1 MMVRATLAICLAVLS
16 GCGCFP
22 TAVKETCVHNPFPQL
37 MKVAVAPFFNL
48 TSEPASV
55 VDGRQFGLAYYNE
68 LQRIPGFEVVPI
80 GVVEEALRAHGL
92 SLDRPADARKLAQI
106 LHVDAVAVGAVTDF
120 TPYYPPRCALAV
132 EWYAADP
139 AFQPVPPG
147 YGLPW
152 GTCEEKEIPQR
163 IVFDADLVAARA
175 DYEMARDAAA
185 HAGPSP
191 LAKEGS
197 GAPVPPGASPS
208 LPLPEIAG
216 VRPVVRHV
224 ATYNGQDADVT
235 AALEEYVCR
244 ETDARP
250 GSWPAYLQRS
260 DDFIRF
266 CCYRHLHEL
275 LAARG
280 GAESRVVWRWP
291 PCR

>member
-1 MMVRATLAICLAVLS
+1 MIARMMLAAWVATLA

-22 TAVKETCVHNPFPQL
+22 TPVKETCVHNPFPQL

-48 TSEPASV
+48 TSEPPTV

-68 LQRIPGFEVVPI
+68 LQRTPGFEVVPI

-106 LHVDAVAVGAVTDF
+106 LQVDVVAVGAVTDF
-120 TPYYPPRCALAV
+120 TPYYPPRCGLVV

-139 AFQPVPPG
+139 GFTPVPPG

-152 GTCEEKEIPQR
+152 GTCEEKEIPPQ
-163 IVFDADLVAARA
+163 IVFDADLAAARA
-175 DYEMARDAAA
+175 DYEHARSAAAFAWPDAAGTLPPV
-185 HAGPSP
+185 GPV
-191 LAKEGS
+191 L
-197 GAPVPPGASPS
+197 PPGAVGS
-208 LPLPEIAG
+208 
-216 VRPVVRHV
+216 VRPVLRHV

-235 AALEEYVCR
+235 AAVAEYVAR

-250 GSWPAYLQRS
+250 GGWPAYLQRS

-280 GAESRVVWRWP
+280 GAETHVVWRWP
-291 PCR
+291 ECR

>member
-1 MMVRATLAICLAVLS
+1 MIARTTLAACLALLS

-22 TAVKETCVHNPFPQL
+22 TAVKQTCVHNPFPQL

-48 TSEPASV
+48 TSEPPIV

-68 LQRIPGFEVVPI
+68 LQRTPGFEVVPI

-106 LHVDAVAVGAVTDF
+106 LQVDAVAVGAVTDF
-120 TPYYPPRCALAV
+120 TPYYPPRCGLVV
-132 EWYAADP
+132 EWYAAD
-139 AFQPVPPG
+139 ATFTPVPPG

-152 GTCEEKEIPQR
+152 GTCEEREIPQQ
-163 IVFDADLVAARA
+163 IVFDADLAAARA
-175 DYEMARDAAA
+175 DYEMVRGAAA
-185 HAGPSP
+185 IALVPG
-191 LAKEGS
+191 A
-197 GAPVPPGASPS
+197 GAPGALGPLPPVGEGLPPGAVAS
-208 LPLPEIAG
+208 
-216 VRPVVRHV
+216 VRPVLRHV

-235 AALEEYVCR
+235 AALAEYVAR

-250 GSWPAYLQRS
+250 GGWPAYLQRS

-280 GAESRVVWRWP
+280 GAETHVVWRWP
-291 PCR
+291 ECR

>member
-1 MMVRATLAICLAVLS
+1 MMVRATFAACLAMLG
-16 GCGCFP
+16 GCGWFP
-22 TAVKETCVHNPFPQL
+22 VAVKQTWVHNPFPQL

-48 TSEPASV
+48 TSEPTTV

-120 TPYYPPRCALAV
+120 SPYYPPRCGMVV

-139 AFQPVPPG
+139 TFQPVPPG

-152 GTCEEKEIPQR
+152 GTCEEKDIPPQV
-163 IVFDADLVAARA
+163 VFDADLAAARA
-175 DYEMARDAAA
+175 DYEKSRAAA
-185 HAGPSP
+185 TLGGPF
-191 LAKEGS
+191 
-197 GAPVPPGASPS
+197 PPG
-208 LPLPEIAG
+208 LPPVALGE
-216 VRPVVRHV
+216 VRPVVRYV

-235 AALEEYVCR
+235 AALAEYVAR

-250 GSWPAYLQRS
+250 GGWAAYLQRS
-260 DDFIRF
+260 DDYIRF

-280 GAESRVVWRWP
+280 GAETHVVWRWP
-291 PCR
+291 ECR